1 MGPYAPKKNTFKKS
15 QEGIFSNV
23 EGSPWTFSFA
33 ANNVNL
39 IRFADIL
46 LWAAEVEVEIG
57 DPNKA
62 RDYVN
67 KVRARAAD
75 SSGWVKNDDN
85 IPYAKRVTYSQAD
98 FDMINVASFTDIQP
112 SDWVVRK
119 DLNQT
124 WVLLSVKPDGTK
136 VWNAYDPPHY
146 KVDLYTNEWTQSYAR
161 QAVRFERVLELGME
175 GHRFF
180 DLVRWN
186 IADAEITAYFQKEQT
201 RRSFL
206 NGADFTKGTSEYFP
220 IPQTEIDLSVD
231 GHGVR
236 HLKQNPGY

>member
-15 QEGIFSNV
+15 QAGIFSNV
-23 EGSPWTFSFA
+23 EGSPWTFSLA

-57 DPNKA
+57 DPDKA

-98 FDMINVASFTDIQP
+98 FDMINVPSFTDIQP
-112 SDWVVRK
+112 FDWVVRK

-146 KVDLYTNEWTQSYAR
+146 KVDLYTNEWTQGYAR
-161 QAVRFERVLELGME
+161 QAVRFERVLELGH
-175 GHRFF
+175 G
-180 DLVRWN
+180 
-186 IADAEITAYFQKEQT
+186 
-201 RRSFL
+201 RSPVL
-206 NGADFTKGTSEYFP
+206 
-220 IPQTEIDLSVD
+220 
-231 GHGVR
+231 
-236 HLKQNPGY
+236 